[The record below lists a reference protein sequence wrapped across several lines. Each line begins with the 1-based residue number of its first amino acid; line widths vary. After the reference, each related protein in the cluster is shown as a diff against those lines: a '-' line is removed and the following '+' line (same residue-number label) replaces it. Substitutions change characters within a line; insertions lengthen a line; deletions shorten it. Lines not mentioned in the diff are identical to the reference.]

1 MVAGKETEP
10 AVGALAGLPV
20 VLAHGIVGP
29 PRIRV
34 RGIAPAEP
42 PPPHLIIRVGPARPL
57 RKRGRVKLHHVLLES
72 PKLQLKAYLI
82 LISNPYEQ
90 LLTAAGQIELGEA

>member
-42 PPPHLIIRVGPARPL
+42 PPPPPDNPCRSSPTPQEKRPGQTAPRSTRIAQAATESLSYTDQQPIR
-57 RKRGRVKLHHVLLES
+57 
-72 PKLQLKAYLI
+72 
-82 LISNPYEQ
+82 
-90 LLTAAGQIELGEA
+90 AAVDSCWPDRAW